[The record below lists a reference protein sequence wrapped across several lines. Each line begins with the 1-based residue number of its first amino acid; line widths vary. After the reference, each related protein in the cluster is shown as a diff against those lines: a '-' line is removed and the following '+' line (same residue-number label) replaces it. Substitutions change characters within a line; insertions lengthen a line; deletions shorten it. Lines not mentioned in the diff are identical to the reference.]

1 MSFHHSRLGTKTD
14 IHFKLKTVDFAFN
27 LLRFVRDRYHAAHA
41 DPLTAEIKRNLAFVL
56 HDVPAMRV
64 TDTCF
69 WFMIYRMM
77 VYPDE
82 ANGPK
87 LFYERLLPYL
97 NSKPLMAN
105 IDEATPWRREKTMMN
120 FVL

>member
-1 MSFHHSRLGTKTD
+1 
-14 IHFKLKTVDFAFN
+14 
-27 LLRFVRDRYHAAHA
+27 
-41 DPLTAEIKRNLAFVL
+41 
-56 HDVPAMRV
+56 
-64 TDTCF
+64 
-69 WFMIYRMM
+69 MM

-105 IDEATPWRREKTMMN
+105 IDETTPWRQPPHGNVTSHAICRCASDGWAH
-120 FVL
+120 F